1 MGQSYGERGRE
12 GGKVGVMS
20 ERETVCLTF
29 KNCLFVFGHLKCNC
43 RFSPIIVDS
52 ISHTH
57 TQCLALQSFWFSQC
71 SSLIWLLTRPLCLE
85 PVFIWVFC
93 IPQNEEGGFF
103 FIVST
108 LELEGF
114 SPPLGTSVFAS
125 SSLQMVLLLFTIT
138 FTFLSLAL
146 VWNIDHLI
154 FWSHFNA
161 QTS

>member
-103 FIVST
+103 FYRFNFGVGGFLSSAGHLSVCFLISSDGSPFIYYNFYISFSCFS
-108 LELEGF
+108 LEYRSF
-114 SPPLGTSVFAS
+114 D
-125 SSLQMVLLLFTIT
+125 LLIT
-138 FTFLSLAL
+138 F
-146 VWNIDHLI
+146 
-154 FWSHFNA
+154 
-161 QTS
+161 